1 MYLEKR
7 TMNKSTVLDCY
18 GKFEEQDNDQFMK
31 TIECLQSEGCQHLV
45 LNLSSVYRVDK
56 NILNLLTFAFDFYVS
71 SGAQL
76 TLVTPQS
83 SGRGDLEKAN
93 IHKIIPTYLSVYDA
107 LHRQKAV
114 VDKTPFTKANDTIQE
129 FAGLPLLKKGD
140 TESLGEGTD
149 HPSEFAGA
157 GVGGEQPPEKRRS
170 AD

>member
-31 TIECLQSEGCQHLV
+31 TIESLHSEGCQHLV
-45 LNLSSVYRVDK
+45 LNLSSVYQVDE
-56 NILNLLTFAFDFYVS
+56 NIISLLTFAFDFYVS

-83 SGRGDLEKAN
+83 AGRGDLEKAN
-93 IHKIIPTYLSVYDA
+93 IHKTIPTYLTVYDA

-114 VDKTPFTKANDTIQE
+114 VDKTPFNKTNNSFQGL
-129 FAGLPLLKKGD
+129 AGSPLLKED
-140 TESLGEGTD
+140 SENLEEGKD

-157 GVGGEQPPEKRRS
+157 GVGGEQPPKKRRS